1 MAANAAGNH
10 SQSRLFYVTDTN
22 SGLRFLV
29 DTGAEVS
36 LLPASISD
44 RNRNQTGLPLQ
55 AANNSTISTFG
66 TRSLTLNFSLRR
78 SLPWVFTLASVRNPI
93 LGADFLKYYQLL
105 VDMQHNKLID
115 SITHLQIQGVHSP
128 ERPLRPVWKSVRPI
142 NLFTSLLAEFPTLTR
157 PPSFNFPIQHSVTHS
172 IQTNGPPIHSRT
184 RRLAPDRLKV
194 ARQEFDHMLQLGI
207 IRPSSSAW
215 SSPLHLVPKKTG
227 DWRPCGDYRA
237 LNTIT
242 VPDRY
247 PIPHLHDFSATLHG
261 TTVFSKLDLIKAF
274 HQIPV
279 APEDI
284 PKTAVTTPFGLF
296 EFTRMPFGLR
306 NAAQTFQRFLDHV
319 LHGLD
324 FAYVY
329 IDDVLIASQNP
340 EQHLNHLRQV
350 FTRFTQFGIIINP
363 QKCILGV
370 PELQFLG
377 HMVSSKGI
385 RPLEEKVQAVRDF
398 PTPSTQR
405 QLREFLGMINF
416 YHRFIPNCAQI
427 VQPLNSLLTPSRKDL
442 NWSTQATE
450 AFTSIKKALADAT
463 LLAHPHTEAPLS
475 IMTDASNIAAGAVL
489 QQLVDN
495 SWQPISYF
503 SRKFSPAETRYST
516 FDREL
521 LAVYLAVKHFKHF
534 VEGRKFFILTDHK
547 PLIYSLFC
555 NPHRYSPRQVRHL
568 DYISQFTT
576 DIRHVSGQANP
587 VADALSRLD
596 IQAIHE
602 TQPSIDFKA
611 MATAQ
616 SSDPELKRIRATS
629 TSLKLAEF
637 PLEGAKTAL
646 VCDTSTGKK
655 RPYVPSP
662 FCRQVFDALHSLAH
676 PGIRATQHL
685 LTTHYVWP
693 GINSDVRQW
702 TRQCIQCQRNKVHRH
717 TVAPLSTFN
726 TPDARF
732 DHVHIDIVGPL
743 PSSNGYSYLLT
754 CIDRF
759 TRWIEAIP
767 LKDIFAESIAHSFVS
782 GWISRFGVPSTV
794 TTDRGRQFES
804 DLFKQLLQT
813 LGSTRIRTTSYHPMA
828 NGMVER
834 FHRQLKAALKSHP
847 NPTRWTDSLPLVL
860 LGIRSSLK
868 ADIGCTAAEL
878 VYGTTLRLPG
888 SYFNPVSTPQLPA
901 SIDYVEQLKETM
913 SSLRATP
920 PRTTSQRPVY
930 VNPDLFS
937 QSHVFLRRDGVRAPL
952 QPPYDGPYPIVT
964 RTKKHFTI
972 NVKGKL
978 EIVSIDRLK
987 AAHLESDNHTSSDS
1001 TVPAVSDVSPPVP
1014 ICDPPTL
1021 STPITRSGRR
1031 VRFPDR
1037 LGL

>member
-1 MAANAAGNH
+1 M
-10 SQSRLFYVTDTN
+10 
-22 SGLRFLV
+22 
-29 DTGAEVS
+29 
-36 LLPASISD
+36 
-44 RNRNQTGLPLQ
+44 
-55 AANNSTISTFG
+55 
-66 TRSLTLNFSLRR
+66 
-78 SLPWVFTLASVRNPI
+78 
-93 LGADFLKYYQLL
+93 
-105 VDMQHNKLID
+105 
-115 SITHLQIQGVHSP
+115 
-128 ERPLRPVWKSVRPI
+128 
-142 NLFTSLLAEFPTLTR
+142 
-157 PPSFNFPIQHSVTHS
+157 
-172 IQTNGPPIHSRT
+172 
-184 RRLAPDRLKV
+184 
-194 ARQEFDHMLQLGI
+194 
-207 IRPSSSAW
+207 
-215 SSPLHLVPKKTG
+215 
-227 DWRPCGDYRA
+227 
-237 LNTIT
+237 
-242 VPDRY
+242 
-247 PIPHLHDFSATLHG
+247 
-261 TTVFSKLDLIKAF
+261 
-274 HQIPV
+274 

-319 LHGLD
+319 LHGLE

-405 QLREFLGMINF
+405 QLHEFLGMINF
-416 YHRFIPNCAQI
+416 YHCFIPNCAQI

-489 QQLVDN
+489 QQLV
-495 SWQPISYF
+495 
-503 SRKFSPAETRYST
+503 
-516 FDREL
+516 
-521 LAVYLAVKHFKHF
+521 VAVKHFKHF

-547 PLIYSLFC
+547 PLIYSMFC
-555 NPHRYSPRQVRHL
+555 NPHRYSPRQVWHL

-587 VADALSRLD
+587 VADALSHLD

-611 MATAQ
+611 TATAQ
-616 SSDPELKRIRATS
+616 TSDPELKQIRATS
-629 TSLKLAEF
+629 TSLKLTEF
-637 PLEGAKTAL
+637 PLEGAKTAKEAPICASHL
-646 VCDTSTGKK
+646 SSSSVRCTTFSCTS
-655 RPYVPSP
+655 RNMCYP
-662 FCRQVFDALHSLAH
+662 
-676 PGIRATQHL
+676 
-685 LTTHYVWP
+685 TH
-693 GINSDVRQW
+693 
-702 TRQCIQCQRNKVHRH
+702 QCIQCQRNKVHRH

-726 TPDARF
+726 IPDARF

-759 TRWIEAIP
+759 TRWVEAIP

-794 TTDRGRQFES
+794 RGRQ
-804 DLFKQLLQT
+804 
-813 LGSTRIRTTSYHPMA
+813 SYHPMA

-860 LGIRSSLK
+860 LGIRSFLK

-878 VYGTTLRLPG
+878 VLHQ
-888 SYFNPVSTPQLPA
+888 ST
-901 SIDYVEQLKETM
+901 M
-913 SSLRATP
+913 W
-920 PRTTSQRPVY
+920 
-930 VNPDLFS
+930 N
-937 QSHVFLRRDGVRAPL
+937 
-952 QPPYDGPYPIVT
+952 
-964 RTKKHFTI
+964 
-972 NVKGKL
+972 N
-978 EIVSIDRLK
+978 
-987 AAHLESDNHTSSDS
+987 
-1001 TVPAVSDVSPPVP
+1001 
-1014 ICDPPTL
+1014 
-1021 STPITRSGRR
+1021 
-1031 VRFPDR
+1031 
-1037 LGL
+1037 